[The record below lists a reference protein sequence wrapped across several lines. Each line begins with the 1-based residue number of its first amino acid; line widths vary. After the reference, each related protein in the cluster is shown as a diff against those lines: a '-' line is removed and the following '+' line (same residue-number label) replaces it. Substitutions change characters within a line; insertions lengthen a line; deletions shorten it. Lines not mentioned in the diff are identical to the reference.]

1 MAEALTKSPSSPDEA
16 GLWFQNR
23 GLFSD
28 HFLKARL
35 PQWKE
40 WETDEELATFR
51 KELMSLY
58 ESTKPILPTLNEAQT
73 EKEFIQPLL
82 NLLGYA
88 NSYIVQATTKVG
100 QQTNRPD
107 YALFSDETTK
117 NKAYQKLKDN
127 DYAQCIGI
135 ADAKYWER
143 ELDLAKSSERDT
155 FTNQNPSF
163 QIVNY
168 LTGTQQKW
176 GILTNGR
183 LWRLYCIKSHL
194 PLGNYYQVDL
204 VKLLEEAPE
213 EKLKY
218 LYLFFR
224 KAALVQTDGKSFLDH
239 VLEGSNEYA
248 VELEAD
254 IKERAYEVVEF
265 LCRGFTAGF
274 PKKQLAELAL
284 KDIYDNSLTLLY
296 RLLFVF
302 YAEARELLP
311 LTSSLSYYDNYS
323 MHKITHDIDEVIRKG
338 QPLSSQSTIYY
349 QRVGNLFGLINT
361 GDLDL
366 GVPEYN
372 GGLFDPEEHAFLE
385 EHAIADAH
393 LVPAIQQLAQVYAS

>member
-1 MAEALTKSPSSPDEA
+1 MPEALPKNHSPSDEV

-35 PQWKE
+35 SQWKE
-40 WETDEELATFR
+40 WEIDEELATFR

-82 NLLGYA
+82 DLLGYA
-88 NSYIVQATTKVG
+88 NSYIVQAPTKVG

-107 YALFSDETTK
+107 YALFPDRTTK
-117 NKAYQKLKDN
+117 NKAYQKLKGN
-127 DYAQCIGI
+127 DYTQCIGI

-143 ELDLAKSSERDT
+143 ELDLAKSSDRDT
-155 FTNQNPSF
+155 YTNQNPSF
-163 QIVNY
+163 QIVSY

-213 EKLKY
+213 ENLKY

-224 KAALVQTDGKSFLDH
+224 KAALVQTDGRSFLDH

-254 IKERAYEVVEF
+254 IKERAYEVVEL
-265 LCRGFTAGF
+265 LCRGFAADF
-274 PKKQLAELAL
+274 SKKQLAELAL

-311 LTSSLSYYDNYS
+311 
-323 MHKITHDIDEVIRKG
+323 
-338 QPLSSQSTIYY
+338 P
-349 QRVGNLFGLINT
+349 NLQ
-361 GDLDL
+361 
-366 GVPEYN
+366 
-372 GGLFDPEEHAFLE
+372 LE
-385 EHAIADAH
+385 
-393 LVPAIQQLAQVYAS
+393 LL